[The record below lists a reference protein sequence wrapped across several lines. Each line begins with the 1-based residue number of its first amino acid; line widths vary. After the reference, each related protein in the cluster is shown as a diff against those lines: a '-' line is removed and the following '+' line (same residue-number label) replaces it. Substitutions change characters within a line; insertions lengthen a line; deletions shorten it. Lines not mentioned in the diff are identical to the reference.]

1 MPCVPGRVA
10 GPGPGWQATA
20 HMKREQ
26 YEGIVRHL
34 LGAAG
39 GIAVGCGVLDESM
52 MLQATG
58 ALATLA
64 AVLWSIWE
72 KRQAR

>member
-1 MPCVPGRVA
+1 
-10 GPGPGWQATA
+10 
-20 HMKREQ
+20 MKREQ

-52 MLQATG
+52 VLQATG